1 MRRLIYLAIFLLL
14 GWLCY
19 QFLGP
24 GRNIEQQPFTRSA
37 WLQADAEQRGSMARD
52 LVRGEYLTPQIT
64 ITQVVEL
71 LGKPDSQSEK
81 HLNYKIGYLYEKP
94 IWPIMALTYFVSIRF
109 DETGHFENAS
119 IHD

>member
-1 MRRLIYLAIFLLL
+1 MRRLIYLAIFFIL

-24 GRNIEQQPFTRSA
+24 GRNIEQLPFSRSA
-37 WLQADAEQRGSMARD
+37 WLQADADQRGSMARD
-52 LVRGEYLTPQIT
+52 LVEGKYLTPQLT

-81 HLNYKIGYLYEKP
+81 YLYYNVGYLYTKP
-94 IWPIMALTYFVSIRF
+94 NWPMAMTYGISIRF
-109 DETGHFENAS
+109 DEKGHFEIAS